1 MYILCIFEQMTHK
14 KPEARFSAHL
24 RQGYEPWFSA
34 GGRVGMHS
42 PNNAQGIKVVGYGYK
57 KYYDKEINR

>member
-1 MYILCIFEQMTHK
+1 MTQK

-24 RQGYEPWFSA
+24 WQDYEPWFSA

-42 PNNAQGIKVVGYGYK
+42 PNNTQGIKVVGYGYK
-57 KYYDKEINR
+57 KCLDKQTNR

>member
-1 MYILCIFEQMTHK
+1 MYILCIFEQMTQK
-14 KPEARFSAHL
+14 SL
-24 RQGYEPWFSA
+24 RHAFLRTSGKAMNRVF
-34 GGRVGMHS
+34 GRGRVGMHS